1 MRKYAIIAAGGSGVR
16 MGSAMPKQFLYLNGH
31 SILWH
36 SINAFKNS
44 FDDITVIVVVPSSY
58 LDETKTDCLP
68 FENIIYVE
76 GGASRFQSVKNGLAK
91 VDESN
96 SVIFVHDAVRCLA
109 TKKLIQNCY
118 HQAVEKGS
126 AIPSIAVSDSIRML
140 NDGQHSIID
149 RNLIRIIQTP
159 QTFKADILLNS
170 FKILDNE
177 RFTDEAS
184 VVEASGIKV
193 HLIEGEHTNI
203 KITRPIDLLVAE
215 TILSERSSFQ

>member
-58 LDETKTDCLP
+58 LDETKTDCLA
-68 FENIIYVE
+68 FENIIYAE

-91 VDESN
+91 VEEAN
-96 SVIFVHDAVRCLA
+96 SIVFVHDAVRCLV
-109 TKKLIQNCY
+109 TKELIQKCY
-118 HQAVEKGS
+118 YQAIEKGS

-140 NDGQHSIID
+140 NDDQHSIID

-159 QTFKADILLNS
+159 QTFKCDILLNA
-170 FKILDNE
+170 FKTDDNDF
-177 RFTDEAS
+177 FTDEAS

-215 TILSERSSFQ
+215 TILAERSSF

>member
-1 MRKYAIIAAGGSGVR
+1 MKKYAIIAAGGSGVR
-16 MGSAMPKQFLYLNGH
+16 MGKATPKQFLYLNGH

-36 SINAFKNS
+36 SINAFKNA
-44 FDDITVIVVVPSSY
+44 FDDITFIVVVPSSY
-58 LDETKTDCLP
+58 LEETTKDCIA
-68 FENIIYVE
+68 FENIIFAE

-91 VDESN
+91 VEEAN
-96 SVIFVHDAVRCLA
+96 SIVFVHDAVRCLV

>member
-1 MRKYAIIAAGGSGVR
+1 MKKYAIIAAGGSGVR
-16 MGSAMPKQFLYLNGH
+16 MGKATPKQFLYLNGH

-36 SINAFKNS
+36 SINAFKNV

-58 LDETKTDCLP
+58 LEDTKKDCIA
-68 FENIIYVE
+68 FENIIFAE

-91 VDESN
+91 VAESN
-96 SVIFVHDAVRCLA
+96 SIIFVHDAVRCLV
-109 TKKLIQNCY
+109 TKELIQKCY
-118 HQAVEKGS
+118 HQAIEKGS

-140 NDGQHSIID
+140 NDDHHSIID
-149 RNLIRIIQTP
+149 RNLIRVIQTP
-159 QTFKADILLNS
+159 QTFKGDILLDA